1 MSPQKWLTSGDAV
14 RIEMTGLG
22 SMNTP
27 VVDEQAAR

>member
-1 MSPQKWLTSGDAV
+1 MASPKWLTSGDAV
-14 RIEMTGLG
+14 CIEMTGLG